1 MYTEAFKSF
10 TDQAEK
16 TMSPL
21 TKFNTLMAKN
31 IEQLT
36 ELQVNAI
43 RAYSELGV
51 SQIKAAAEIKDVTSL
66 ASFNSHQLS
75 TLAKMSEQVSADS
88 KKMQDIAQEFKD
100 ELDNLTSENV
110 TAASKKE

>member
-16 TMSPL
+16 TLTPL
-21 TKFNTLMAKN
+21 TRFNKLMAKN

-36 ELQVNAI
+36 ELQLNAV

-51 SQIKAAAEIKDVTSL
+51 NQIKAAAEIKDVTSL
-66 ASFNSHQLS
+66 ASFNSHQLA
-75 TLAKMSEQVSADS
+75 TMAKVSEQVSEDS
-88 KKMQDIAQEFKD
+88 KKMQDLAQEFKN
-100 ELDNLTSENV
+100 ELDNLVSENV
-110 TAASKKE
+110 DTAKKQE